1 MSKSSLYVVA
11 THIGNWDDITL
22 RALKVLKEVDFVICE
37 ERKSGSR
44 LLRHYEIKKEIML
57 LNEHSDREDENEIFN
72 EIFLNGKSA
81 ALISDA
87 GTPLFADP
95 GNRIVHRCNDNGIPV
110 HPVPGPSSLMAMLMI
125 SGLKLNSFQYCG
137 FLPANR
143 EERGN
148 ALRRYQKLTNL
159 DLVFLEAPYR
169 LKQILRDMEI
179 VLGGQR
185 KVMLG
190 YKLTQPEEKFIEGT
204 IKEMRFMTSEL
215 PKGEFVLVLP
225 SEKETYYHKSSKR
238 NSDSD
243 DEI

>member
-1 MSKSSLYVVA
+1 MSKSGLYVVA

-44 LLRHYEIKKEIML
+44 LLRYYEIKQEIML
-57 LNEHSDREDENEIFN
+57 LNEHSEREDEDEIFN

-95 GNRIVHRCNDNGIPV
+95 GNKLVHKCNDNGIPV
-110 HPVPGPSSLMAMLMI
+110 YAVPGPSSLMAMLMI
-125 SGLKLNSFQYCG
+125 SGLKLNHFQYCG

-143 EERGN
+143 EERGK
-148 ALRRYQKLTNL
+148 ALKRYAKLNNI

-169 LKQILRDMEI
+169 LKQVLRDMEI
-179 VLGGQR
+179 VLGGNR
-185 KVMLG
+185 KIMLG
-190 YKLTQPEEKFIEGT
+190 YKLTQPEEKFLEGT

-215 PKGEFVLVLP
+215 PKGEFVIILP
-225 SEKETYYHKSSKR
+225 SDKDVNYHKSSER
-238 NSDSD
+238 NWDAD
-243 DEI
+243 DDI

>member
-1 MSKSSLYVVA
+1 MSNSCLYVVA

-22 RALKVLKEVDFVICE
+22 RALKVLKEVDFVVCE

-44 LLRHYEIKKEIML
+44 LLRHYDIKKNIML

-72 EIFLNGKSA
+72 EIFLNGKTA

-95 GNRIVHRCNDNGIPV
+95 GSRLVHRCNDNGIPV
-110 HPVPGPSSLMAMLMI
+110 HPLPGPSSLMAMLMI

-148 ALRRYQKLTNL
+148 ALRRYDKLKNL

-169 LKQILRDMEI
+169 LKQVLRDMEI

-185 KVMLG
+185 RIMLG
-190 YKLTQPEEKFIEGT
+190 YKLTQPEQKFLEGN

-215 PKGEFVLVLP
+215 PKGEFVIILP
-225 SEKETYYHKSSKR
+225 SDKQSFYHRSFKR
-238 NSDSD
+238 NKDSD

>member
-1 MSKSSLYVVA
+1 MSKACLYIVA
-11 THIGNWDDITL
+11 TPIGNWDDITL

-37 ERKSGSR
+37 ERKVGSR
-44 LLRHYEIKKEIML
+44 LLRYYEIKQEVML
-57 LNEHSDREDENEIFN
+57 LNEHSTSGDMEEIFN
-72 EIFLNGKSA
+72 KLFLEGKTA

-95 GNRIVHRCNDNGIPV
+95 GNRLVYKCNDNGIQV
-110 HPVPGPSSLMAMLMI
+110 KPVPGASSLMAMLMI

-169 LKQILRDMEI
+169 LKQILRDMEV
-179 VLGGQR
+179 VLGANR
-185 KVMLG
+185 KIMLG
-190 YKLTQPEEKFIEGT
+190 YKLTQEEEKFFEGT
-204 IKEMRFMTSEL
+204 ISEMRIMTSEL
-215 PKGEFVLVLP
+215 PKGEFVVVLP
-225 SEKETYYHKSSKR
+225 SNKDSFYKR
-238 NSDSD
+238 PNGTFFKKK
-243 DEI
+243 

>member
-1 MSKSSLYVVA
+1 MSSSCLYVVA

-22 RALKVLKEVDFVICE
+22 RALKVLQDVDFVVCE

-44 LLRHYEIKKEIML
+44 LLRYYEIKKEIML
-57 LNEHSDREDENEIFN
+57 LNEHSSKEEEDEIFN
-72 EIFLNGKSA
+72 KIFLEGKKV

-95 GNRIVHRCNDNGIPV
+95 GNRLVHRCNDNGIVV
-110 HPVPGPSSLMAMLMI
+110 HPVPGASSLMAMLMI

-148 ALRRYQKLTNL
+148 ALRRYQKLNNL
-159 DLVFLEAPYR
+159 DLIFLEAPYR
-169 LKQILRDMEI
+169 MKQVLRDMEI
-179 VLGGQR
+179 VLGGNR
-185 KVMLG
+185 KIMLG
-190 YKLTQPEEKFIEGT
+190 YKLTQTEEKFFEGT
-204 IKEMRFMTSEL
+204 LKEMRIMTSEL
-215 PKGEFVLVLP
+215 AKGEFIIILP
-225 SEKETYYHKSSKR
+225 SDKEKYYHKSEKR
-238 NSDSD
+238 NQDSD

>member
-1 MSKSSLYVVA
+1 MLKSGLYVVA

-22 RALKVLKEVDFVICE
+22 RALKVLKEVDFVIIE

-44 LLRHYEIKKEIML
+44 LLRYYEIKQETMI
-57 LNEHSDREDENEIFN
+57 LNEHSTREDEDEIFN
-72 EIFLNGKSA
+72 ELFIQGKTA

-95 GNRIVHRCNDNGIPV
+95 GNRLVHRCNDNGIPV
-110 HPVPGPSSLMAMLMI
+110 YAVPGASSLMAMLMI

-143 EERGN
+143 EERGK
-148 ALRRYQKLTNL
+148 ALKRYQRLTNL

-169 LKQILRDMEI
+169 LKQVLRDMEI

-185 KVMLG
+185 KIMLG
-190 YKLTQPEEKFIEGT
+190 YKLTQPEEKFLEGT

-215 PKGEFVLVLP
+215 PKGEFVIVLP
-225 SEKETYYHKSSKR
+225 SDKEVFYHNSSAR
-238 NSDSD
+238 NQDVD
-243 DEI
+243 FEI

>member
-1 MSKSSLYVVA
+1 MSKSCLYVVA

-22 RALKVLKEVDFVICE
+22 RALKVLKEVDFVVCE

-44 LLRHYEIKKEIML
+44 LLRHYDIKKDIMM
-57 LNEHSDREDENEIFN
+57 LNEHSDREDENEIFE

-95 GNRIVHRCNDNGIPV
+95 GNRLVHRCNDNGITV
-110 HPVPGPSSLMAMLMI
+110 HPVPGPSSLMAMLMM

-185 KVMLG
+185 KIMLG
-190 YKLTQPEEKFIEGT
+190 YKLTQPEEKFLEGT

-215 PKGEFVLVLP
+215 PKGEFVVVLP
-225 SEKETYYHKSSKR
+225 SDKENYYHKSSKR
-238 NSDSD
+238 NTDSND
-243 DEI
+243 DI

>member
-1 MSKSSLYVVA
+1 MSKSSLFVVA

-22 RALKVLKEVDFVICE
+22 RALKVLQEVDFVVCE

-44 LLRHYEIKKEIML
+44 LLRYYDIKKEIML
-57 LNEHSDREDENEIFN
+57 LNEHSDREDEDDIFD
-72 EIFLNGKSA
+72 EIFLHGKSA

-95 GNRIVHRCNDNGIPV
+95 GNKLVQRCNENGIPV
-110 HPVPGPSSLMAMLMI
+110 HAVPGPSSLMAMLMI

-148 ALRRYQKLTNL
+148 ALRRYQKLNTI
-159 DLVFLEAPYR
+159 DLIFLEAPYR

-179 VLGGQR
+179 ILGGQR
-185 KVMLG
+185 NVMIG
-190 YKLTQPEEKFIEGT
+190 YKLTQPEEKLLEGT
-204 IKEMRFMTSEL
+204 IKEMRLMTSEL
-215 PKGEFVLVLP
+215 PKGEFVLILLA
-225 SEKETYYHKSSKR
+225 EKEKYHYNSPSK
-238 NSDSD
+238 NEDN
-243 DEI
+243 DEEI

>member
-1 MSKSSLYVVA
+1 MSKSCLYVVA

-44 LLRHYEIKKEIML
+44 LLRHYEIKKDIMM
-57 LNEHSDREDENEIFN
+57 LNEHSDREDENEIFH
-72 EIFLNGKSA
+72 EIFINGKTA

-95 GNRIVHRCNDNGIPV
+95 GSRLVHRCNDNGIPV
-110 HPVPGPSSLMAMLMI
+110 HPVPGASSLMAMLMI

-148 ALRRYQKLTNL
+148 ALRRYDKLKNL
-159 DLVFLEAPYR
+159 DLIFLEAPYR
-169 LKQILRDMEI
+169 LKQVLRDMEI

-185 KVMLG
+185 RIMLG
-190 YKLTQPEEKFIEGT
+190 YKLTQPEEKLIEGN

-215 PKGEFVLVLP
+215 PKGEFVIILP
-225 SEKETYYHKSSKR
+225 SEKETFYHRSSKK
-238 NSDSD
+238 NKDSD